1 MRSSLLKTSLQ
12 GHSVR
17 IVRSVVLA
25 LLLAWPLVIQSA
37 ASDSIFPNDGVLYE
51 GDEGAGVA
59 EGDGTQRWVDGRR
72 YEGDFKAGQR
82 HGLGVLIL
90 RDGTRFQGQFRDDL
104 MEGFILRENPDG
116 MREIQEWHAGEL
128 INAWP
133 LRETP
138 DCRLSLDNVLWM
150 FVGDRCIDGLA
161 HGSGFAA
168 RLDGS
173 AVIPEGR
180 FVLGRLASGKRVPL
194 VDEVE

>member
-1 MRSSLLKTSLQ
+1 MRSSLLKTPRK

-17 IVRSVVLA
+17 IIAVAVLA
-25 LLLAWPLVIQSA
+25 LILAWSSALQSTP
-37 ASDSIFPNDGVLYE
+37 SDSIFPNDGAVYE
-51 GDEGAGVA
+51 GDEVAGAAAGK
-59 EGDGTQRWVDGRR
+59 GIQRWADGRR

-82 HGLGVLIL
+82 HGLGALIL
-90 RDGTRFQGQFRDDL
+90 RDGTRFQGQFQNDL

-116 MREIQEWHAGEL
+116 MREIQQWTAGEL

-150 FVGDRCIDGLA
+150 FVGGRCMDGLA
-161 HGSGFAA
+161 HGAGLAA

-173 AVIPEGR
+173 AVIPDGR
-180 FVLGRLASGKRVPL
+180 FVLGRLVSGSRVPL
-194 VDEVE
+194 VDDAQ